1 MHLLENSQSNH
12 FCEQLDRPHSIEV
25 VLLLL
30 ALKVC
35 YPERI
40 WLVRGNHETRTTNS
54 KYGFEEEC
62 KAKFGDAYGPRVY
75 ELANA
80 VSVPNYRPVIGL
92 PPPLGYNLLLH
103 SVLDCQVFDRLPL
116 GGRRHMRHAT
126 WHLACNV
133 TPEAVRNMPHAR
145 CSITC
150 HSVPSWRTPCWWCMA
165 ASAK

>member
-1 MHLLENSQSNH
+1 VHLLANSQSTLH

-80 VSVPNYRPVIGL
+80 VSVPNYRPVIGQA
-92 PPPLGYNLLLH
+92 PPLMKYFVAFGA
-103 SVLDCQVFDRLPL
+103 RLP
-116 GGRRHMRHAT
+116 GVRPPATRWPSSHAT
-126 WHLACNV
+126 CNLA
-133 TPEAVRNMPHAR
+133 PGMQRHP
-145 CSITC
+145 
-150 HSVPSWRTPCWWCMA
+150 
-165 ASAK
+165 